1 MFNRKKKIL
10 ELLKLRSQKDI
21 SECAREMN
29 SVNKK
34 IDHLDVLKC
43 SLEEKLSFYS
53 DVNGIN
59 SVWHLRSNSVHTQKL
74 SVEMDVLDE
83 QRAFLCNEVERLAG
97 DIKKLD
103 ARRRKIES
111 NIQTS
116 LKNI

>member
-59 SVWHLRSNSVHTQKL
+59 SVWHLRSN
-74 SVEMDVLDE
+74 
-83 QRAFLCNEVERLAG
+83 
-97 DIKKLD
+97 KKLD